1 MSVNKYI
8 YWYSIILFPFIL
20 KKWKQH
26 WMKRSICFCLV
37 QVLLG
42 ITSRGSDLKFFH
54 PRNLLPTECLTVIID
69 IMRETGE
76 IKPSLIIKC
85 LQLLRNLGKIGY
97 HEDGRP
103 YFNKKKI
110 WCESYNN
117 HVCCK
122 ILLPSTCSVESKYT
136 ALILQ
141 VVFAQLSPQLDNKFL
156 SSTFS
161 VEANDYYVF
170 NYYFYTYIIYM

>member
-97 HEDGRP
+97 HEDCRP
-103 YFNKKKI
+103 YFSKKKSDVKVTTI
-110 WCESYNN
+110 MYAAKFYYQVLVLLSQS
-117 HVCCK
+117 
-122 ILLPSTCSVESKYT
+122 ILH
-136 ALILQ
+136 
-141 VVFAQLSPQLDNKFL
+141 
-156 SSTFS
+156 
-161 VEANDYYVF
+161 
-170 NYYFYTYIIYM
+170 